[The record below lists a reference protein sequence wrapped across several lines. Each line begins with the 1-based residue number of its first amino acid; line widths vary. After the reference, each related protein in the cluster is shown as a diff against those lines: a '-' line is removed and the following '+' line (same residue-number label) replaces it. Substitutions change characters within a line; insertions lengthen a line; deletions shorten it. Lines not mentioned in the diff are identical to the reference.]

1 MGYCISKITKSALF
15 QFMQVCKAWQKLAH
29 PVVYSELILS
39 QRASEYIA
47 YASPSFTSE
56 RGQAL
61 KARGCMVKKLTI
73 IEKDDD
79 DSPLLLTGYILLY
92 LLSKIV
98 PNVQSIDFS
107 NSKFYKNYVRTIYDY
122 SSIPM
127 KMGLEDLQEIVAPV
141 IRNPDSLKYHYLTC
155 YQYASSITRLEIG
168 NLNQTTRLKPD
179 NFLEQLKQFKKLT
192 YLSIES
198 AVTVHQIRFF
208 SQHQVFVQL

>member
-1 MGYCISKITKSALF
+1 MRSHHLPDNVPSEIWDIVFQKLPRSALF

-107 NSKFYKNYVRTIYDY
+107 NSKFYKNYVRAIYDY

-127 KMGLEDLQEIVAPV
+127 KMG
-141 IRNPDSLKYHYLTC
+141 
-155 YQYASSITRLEIG
+155 
-168 NLNQTTRLKPD
+168 
-179 NFLEQLKQFKKLT
+179 
-192 YLSIES
+192 
-198 AVTVHQIRFF
+198 
-208 SQHQVFVQL
+208 